1 MAKEKILIIDDDVEI
16 LEYTEEA
23 LKQEGYQVKSA
34 TAGESGL
41 KLVASFRPELIL
53 LDLMLPG
60 MDGLSVCKNL
70 KARTESA
77 AIPVIM
83 LSAKDADA
91 DIVTGLELGAEDYI
105 TKPFRSPVLIARVRT
120 VLRRMAVPEQQDDQ
134 PLELHDLVIHPGRHE
149 VLYKKKL
156 VKLTP
161 TEFKILHVLAARP
174 GWVFTRYQIVDAVRG
189 EDFAVTD
196 RSVDVQISALRRKL
210 GKAGE
215 LVETIR
221 GIGYRV
227 KD

>member
-16 LEYTEEA
+16 LEYSEAA

-41 KLVASFRPELIL
+41 KLVASFRPDLIL

-60 MDGLSVCKNL
+60 MDGLSVCKAL
-70 KARTESA
+70 KGRSESA

-91 DIVTGLELGAEDYI
+91 DIVAGLELGAEDYI
-105 TKPFRSPVLIARVRT
+105 TKPFRSPVLIARIRT
-120 VLRRMAVPEQQDDQ
+120 IFRRLVAPKQQADQ
-134 PLELHDLVIHPGRHE
+134 PLELHDLLIHPGRHE

-156 VKLTP
+156 VRLTP
-161 TEFKILHVLAARP
+161 TEFKILQVLAARP

-221 GIGYRV
+221 GIGYRF